1 MVLSDPQRELEREL
15 WKLQAGDH
23 LCALYE
29 SPAERDL
36 VRAIFIRQGLERHE
50 AALALT
56 GEKGEEDLERAL
68 REQGVEPAPLRKR
81 RQLEIVRAL
90 DFLSAGSGRDA
101 APILRTLRRIAGR
114 RIAEGYAALRISADI
129 DSGLLAAF
137 DPAGLLRW
145 GAALNPHLSALPALL
160 ACHYDRR
167 RTPAGFLL
175 DVLGIHPRVLIGPEL
190 YDNFY
195 FLPPDE
201 AAGPDPAAARLTRWI
216 GHLQER
222 KRSETQIR
230 SLTRKLM
237 KTQEDER
244 RMISRELHDRLG
256 QDLSGIK
263 IALETL
269 PDRHPS
275 APAALQED
283 VRRLGQ
289 LLERAIFTVRDLAY
303 ELRPP
308 GLEEMG
314 LVQAIAMFCREFAE
328 KTGLTVDFRAVGV
341 ERLRLDFQVQI
352 QLYRMIQ
359 EALNNVQKHAH
370 ARCAVVKL
378 AAVRPH
384 LLLRVE
390 DDGRGFDVAERAR
403 AIDAEK
409 RMGLRSLQER
419 AEVLGGVLLVTSAPG
434 RGTKILARLP
444 CPDGEDPWGEK
455 RRF

>member
-1 MVLSDPQRELEREL
+1 MALPDPQRDLEREL

-29 SPAERDL
+29 SAAERDL
-36 VRAIFIRQGLERHE
+36 VRTTFIRQGLERHE
-50 AALALT
+50 AVLVLT
-56 GEKGEEDLERAL
+56 EEGGEETVERGL
-68 REQGVEPAPLRKR
+68 QEQGVDPAPRRKR
-81 RQLEIVRAL
+81 RQLEIRRAL
-90 DFLSAGSGRDA
+90 DFPPAGPPSDA
-101 APILRTLRRIAGR
+101 EALLGALRRIAGL

-129 DSGLLAAF
+129 GPGLLAAIQ
-137 DPAGLLRW
+137 PPKLLRW
-145 GAALNPHLSALPALL
+145 GSGLNPHLSVLPALL
-160 ACHYDRR
+160 VCHYDQR
-167 RTPAGFLL
+167 RTPAAFLL
-175 DVLGIHPRVLIGPEL
+175 EAFAIHPRVLIGTEL

-195 FLPPDE
+195 FLPPAE
-201 AAGPDPAAARLTRWI
+201 ADGSDPAAARLARWI
-216 GHLQER
+216 RHLQER

-263 IALETL
+263 IALQTL

-275 APAALQED
+275 APPALQED
-283 VRRLGQ
+283 LHRLSRI
-289 LLERAIFTVRDLAY
+289 LERAILTVRDLAY

-314 LVQAIAMFCREFAE
+314 LVQAMAMFCREFAE
-328 KTGLTVDFRAVGV
+328 KTGLAVEFRAVGV
-341 ERLRLDFQVQI
+341 DRLQLDFQVQI
-352 QLYRMIQ
+352 QLYRMVQ
-359 EALNNVQKHAH
+359 EALNNVHKHAR
-370 ARCAVVKL
+370 ASRAVVKL

-390 DDGRGFDVAERAR
+390 DDGQGFDVAERAR

-434 RGTKILARLP
+434 RGTKILAKLP
-444 CPDGEDPWGEK
+444 CPE
-455 RRF
+455 